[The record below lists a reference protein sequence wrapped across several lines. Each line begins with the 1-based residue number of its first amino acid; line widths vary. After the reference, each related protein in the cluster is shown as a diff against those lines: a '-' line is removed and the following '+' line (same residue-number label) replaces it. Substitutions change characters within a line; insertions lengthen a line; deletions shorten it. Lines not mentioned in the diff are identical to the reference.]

1 MKPRDNVTQKTKQ
14 KTKQK
19 AKQKSK
25 QKTKQKSKQKTKQK
39 AKQKAK
45 QKTRHK
51 HYVISNNLSGGSGT
65 VTFAKKTMEEVAKR
79 MKEKYEEAMQI
90 KRDMKAVYELKSLY
104 ETSEGQSVL
113 NELMRINHN
122 RKSEKTILKML
133 MDVIIPNDILSS
145 GNDNELKEIIDNI
158 NTYYDKLENRPLR
171 ELISRI
177 GQDNKESEITI
188 ILKEIV
194 RLTSNPKFIE
204 QLKKR
209 KTNV

>member
-1 MKPRDNVTQKTKQ
+1 
-14 KTKQK
+14 
-19 AKQKSK
+19 
-25 QKTKQKSKQKTKQK
+25 
-39 AKQKAK
+39 
-45 QKTRHK
+45 
-51 HYVISNNLSGGSGT
+51 
-65 VTFAKKTMEEVAKR
+65 
-79 MKEKYEEAMQI
+79 
-90 KRDMKAVYELKSLY
+90 
-104 ETSEGQSVL
+104 
-113 NELMRINHN
+113 
-122 RKSEKTILKML
+122 ML